1 MGDIAKEALEN
12 GYLGKI
18 SKKSKDVYWLFSLG
32 RGMESEGNYLITSH
46 FIFEYFS

>member
-18 SKKSKDVYWLFSLG
+18 SKKSKDVY
-32 RGMESEGNYLITSH
+32 
-46 FIFEYFS
+46 